1 MWLGDGRLGA
11 RMAKGAAKGAALA
24 GSLALAAACSTG
36 PGQGGDD
43 EPDAAKA
50 REALKAVTAAPT
62 TPSAGAVD
70 FRQATPGSGRGL
82 KLGYISLGENVPFG
96 KLVSDGV
103 RKQAAAAGAQLVF
116 CDSKGDAATALDC
129 VRNFKTQGVQG
140 YLNFQ
145 PDSKAAASI
154 CQAGPQVPVIGID
167 IHQPP
172 CERAFMGADNANA
185 GYLAGKALGR
195 YFKQVFDCEYDAFV
209 SMEQPEAGEV
219 NQARMDGQRK
229 GFTEECGQIK
239 NLKQVNAFRID
250 NARTTF
256 TDVLTS
262 LPGAKRIVVAAIND
276 DAILGALAA
285 ARTAGRQNDLY
296 MAGQGADP
304 SAHCE
309 ISKNS
314 HWVADTAYF
323 PERYGE
329 IGVPY
334 LIDLIKGKDVPKR
347 LYVKHTIINSSN
359 IGAFYKPSGC

>member
-1 MWLGDGRLGA
+1 MWLDDGRLGSRSVKA
-11 RMAKGAAKGAALA
+11 AALA

-36 PGQGGDD
+36 SSQGGDA

-50 REALKAVTAAPT
+50 REALKAVATAPAAP
-62 TPSAGAVD
+62 PGGGAVD
-70 FRQATPGSGRGL
+70 FRQPAPGSGSGL

-154 CQAGPQVPVIGID
+154 CKAGPQVPVIAID

-172 CERAFMGADNANA
+172 CERAFMGADNAYA
-185 GYLAGKALGR
+185 GYLAGKAMGR
-195 YFKQVFDCEYDAFV
+195 YFKQVFNCEYDAFV

-219 NQARMDGQRK
+219 NQARMGGQRK

-239 NLKQVNAFRID
+239 NLKKVNAFRID
-250 NARTTF
+250 MARTTF

-262 LPGAKRIVVAAIND
+262 LPGAKRLVVTAIND
-276 DAILGALAA
+276 DAVLGALAA
-285 ARTAGRQNDLY
+285 AKTAGRQNDLY
-296 MAGQGADP
+296 VAGQGGDP
-304 SAHCE
+304 SAWCE
-309 ISKNS
+309 ISKNT

-334 LIDLIKGKDVPKR
+334 LIDLIKGKDVPKQ
-347 LYVKHTIINSSN
+347 LFVKHTIINSSN
-359 IGAFYKPSGC
+359 LRSSYQPSGC